1 MFFTRSKHSKQS
13 AELHRMAS
21 GGIANQMR
29 SGMAEGNDTVLNLGF
44 RRFAPTREDYAL
56 GNCVMAIVD
65 GHTSGMIPASTLRER
80 RKIDP
85 GFDPVTWL
93 YAELEQE
100 LSLYFFE
107 ILCYPNQRG
116 PNIGEAFM
124 IGFAERR
131 ADSGLNR
138 NLLLQYVSDALLM
151 VRTSSNLLG
160 REPCLPTPTT
170 LQ

>member
-1 MFFTRSKHSKQS
+1 
-13 AELHRMAS
+13 MAS

-29 SGMAEGNDTVLNLGF
+29 SGMAKGNDTALNLGF

-56 GNCVMAIVD
+56 GNCAMAIVD
-65 GHTSGMIPASTLRER
+65 GHISDMIPASTLRER

-85 GFDPVTWL
+85 SFDLVTWL
-93 YAELEQE
+93 FAEFEQV
-100 LSLYFFE
+100 LSLNDSR
-107 ILCYPNQRG
+107 ILCYPDQRR
-116 PNIGEAFM
+116 PSIGEAFL

-131 ADSGLNR
+131 ADSDLNR
-138 NLLLQYVSDALLM
+138 SLLLKYVSDALLM